1 LKDLNVEKL
10 NELAVTYGSKL
21 VLFLLSLIITWIVAG
36 WLGRI
41 VMRVGRKAKLD
52 ETLSI
57 FFGKLTKY
65 AVLIAGVVSCLSVW
79 GIQTASFAAMLA
91 GAGLAV
97 GMALQGTLGNFAS
110 GVMLLIF
117 RPFKVGDVIKVGGTS
132 GKVCEIALF
141 NIVLDTVDNRRIVIP
156 NGSVFG
162 GEIENITFHSTR
174 RVSVN
179 VGSDYSADI
188 DKTREILLKAASAV
202 KPILNDPAPA
212 VFLSELGDSSI
223 NWSVRV
229 WVKKEDF
236 WDVQDALTRDVKYAL
251 DGAGIGIPFPQMD
264 VHTKTL

>member
-1 LKDLNVEKL
+1 MKNLNIEKL
-10 NELAVTYGSKL
+10 TELGITYGTKL
-21 VLFLLSLIITWIVAG
+21 LLFILSLIITWIIAG

-41 VMRVGRKAKLD
+41 VTRVGRKGKLD

-65 AVLIAGVVSCLSVW
+65 LILIAGVVSCLSLW

-91 GAGLAV
+91 GAGLAI

-141 NIVLDTVDNRRIVIP
+141 NIVLDTADNRRIVIP

-162 GEIENITFHSTR
+162 GEIENITYHSTR
-174 RVSVN
+174 RVSVS

-188 DKTREILLKAASAV
+188 DKTREILLKAANGV

-212 VFLSELGDSSI
+212 VVLTELGDSSI

-229 WVKKEDF
+229 WVKTKDF
-236 WDVQDALTRDVKYAL
+236 WDVQDKLTRDVKYAL
-251 DGAGIGIPFPQMD
+251 DNAGIGIPFPQMD
-264 VHTKTL
+264 VHLDKN